1 MKKTYFI
8 IGLFGLFFLTLRNE
22 IEPVSIDK
30 NFIPEISIDIPSTK
44 YTKLNDLI
52 QNKIDKIK
60 SELKEKTINNNYELN
75 INYQKYTY
83 YNFISY
89 AFFIETYTG
98 GAHPKHDIFTIV
110 FNKENNKFIDINT
123 LIKYNVKT
131 LNVFSNYSR
140 FNLIYDNRI
149 VDVNMLLE
157 GTLPKIDNFK
167 NFVFSDNIIIF
178 FKEYQIAPYNSGI
191 ISLDVP
197 YYMIK

>member
-1 MKKTYFI
+1 MRKTYFI

-44 YTKLNDLI
+44 YTKLNNLI